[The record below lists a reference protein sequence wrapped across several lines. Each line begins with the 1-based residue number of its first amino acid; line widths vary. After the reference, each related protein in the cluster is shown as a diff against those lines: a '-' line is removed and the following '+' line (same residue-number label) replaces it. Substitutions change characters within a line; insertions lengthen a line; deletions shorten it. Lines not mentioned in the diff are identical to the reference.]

1 MVNNLSPK
9 ALPISQ
15 DFEVRPPVSEKGFT
29 VTDSDWSY
37 LHKKISQI
45 STGEIGYHTAGS
57 VALGVAGSAL
67 IGAITLPESTKL
79 YGMQSSLLCWFL
91 FGLFGICGL
100 MAFLFSR
107 EQRKFT
113 VRSKNDALEEMSRI
127 EKRCNP
133 IHIENQTEDGT

>member
-1 MVNNLSPK
+1 MVNNTSPK
-9 ALPISQ
+9 TIPVSQ
-15 DFEVRPPVSEKGFT
+15 DFEVRSPVSEKGFT

-45 STGEIGYHTAGS
+45 TTGEFGYHTAGA

-67 IGAITLPESTKL
+67 IGAITLPATTKI
-79 YGMQSSLLCWFL
+79 YGIQSSIICWLL

-107 EQRKFT
+107 EQRKLT
-113 VRSKNDALEEMSRI
+113 ARTKEDALEEMARI

-133 IHIENQTEDGT
+133 NHVDNQSEEVT